1 MIKLLIAGMM
11 MFLSMNDNAMN
22 EVEVN
27 ESNGYEYEITEINNN
42 EVYGIALNNISEDNN
57 GIVLYESDMDI
68 SVNVGDV
75 ISVEFGEYGDEIISV
90 DIVEWLELIRYDML
104 QLNRINNT
112 G

>member
-1 MIKLLIAGMM
+1 MIKLLVAGMM
-11 MFLSMNDNAMN
+11 MFIGMNGNVMS

-27 ESNGYEYEITEINNN
+27 ESNGYEYEITEINEN

-75 ISVEFGEYGDEIISV
+75 ISVEYGKYGDEIVNIYLV
-90 DIVEWLELIRYDML
+90 D
-104 QLNRINNT
+104 
-112 G
+112 